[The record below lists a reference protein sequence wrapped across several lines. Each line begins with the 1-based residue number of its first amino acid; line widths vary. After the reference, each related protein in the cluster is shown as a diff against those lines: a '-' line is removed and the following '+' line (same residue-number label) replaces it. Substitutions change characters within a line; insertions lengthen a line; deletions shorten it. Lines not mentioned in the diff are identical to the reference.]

1 MLRKFKGFSF
11 DSLNVR
17 QTLRKDSRLLL
28 PLSDLA
34 LDGQEVGTERSGV
47 RRPCLLTSE

>member
-11 DSLNVR
+11 EFPNVR
-17 QTLRKDSRLLL
+17 QPTLKDTRLLL

-34 LDGQEVGTERSGV
+34 LDGQKVGNEGSRV